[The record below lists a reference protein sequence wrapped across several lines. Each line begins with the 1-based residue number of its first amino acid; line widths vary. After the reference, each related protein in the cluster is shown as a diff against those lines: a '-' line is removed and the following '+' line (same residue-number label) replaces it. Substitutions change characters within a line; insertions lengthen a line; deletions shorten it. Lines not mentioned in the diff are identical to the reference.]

1 MNVALPRVA
10 VLSTYV
16 PRRCGLATFAQDV
29 VTALREQAY
38 VPAVVAVNDPHG
50 RHDYGPEVCLEIDQ
64 DEGHDYLALA
74 EKLNDGPFDVVSVQ
88 HEYGVF
94 GGRNGSHLLVLLKRV
109 RKPVV
114 TTLHTLLRDP
124 TPGQRA
130 VLMEVCRRS
139 TLVVV
144 MSERAKIWL
153 EELYDVPGAGIRVIP
168 HGAPDVPFLET
179 EPAKEQL
186 DLSGRPTI
194 LTFGLLA
201 PGKGIEIALE
211 ALCRIVPEFPRALYT
226 LVGVTHPAVVRRSGE
241 RYRQSLETLVSSL
254 GIRDNVRFVN
264 RYVSLSELRQ
274 YLLASDVYVTP
285 YASREQIVSG
295 TLTYAL
301 VTGRA
306 IVSTP
311 YWYAQ
316 ELLANGRGLLFDFGD
331 VDHLTR
337 QLRALL
343 RDEEYREHVRLSAYA
358 YGRGMIWSAA
368 GRRYAEAFTEARHH
382 RPAAGTLLQ
391 ATT

>member
-16 PRRCGLATFAQDV
+16 PRRCGLATFAHDV
-29 VTALREQAY
+29 VTALQEQAY
-38 VPAVVAVNDPHG
+38 VPTVVAVNDSHG

-64 DEGHDYLALA
+64 DEGHDYVHLAD
-74 EKLNDGPFDVVSVQ
+74 KLNEGPFDVVSVQ

-94 GGRNGSHLLVLLKRV
+94 GGRDGAHLLVLLRRL

-114 TTLHTLLRDP
+114 TTLHTLLRNP

-130 VLMEVCRRS
+130 VLVEVCRLS
-139 TLVVV
+139 NFVVV

-153 EELYDVPGAGIRVIP
+153 QELYDVPASSIRVIP

-186 DLSGRPTI
+186 GLAGRQTI

-201 PGKGIEIALE
+201 PGKGIEIVLE
-211 ALCRIVPEFPRALYT
+211 ALCRLVPEFPRALYI

-241 RYRQSLETLVSSL
+241 RYRESLETLGSSL
-254 GIRDNVRFVN
+254 GIRENVSFVN
-264 RYVSLSELRQ
+264 RYVSLVELRQ

-285 YASREQIVSG
+285 YQSREQIVSG

-316 ELLANGRGLLFDFGD
+316 ELLQNGRGLLFEFGD

-343 RDEEYREHVRLSAYA
+343 RDEEYREQVRLAAYA
-358 YGRGMIWSAA
+358 HGRGMVWSAA
-368 GRRYAEAFTEARHH
+368 GRRYADVFTEARLH
-382 RPAAGTLLQ
+382 RPAEGTLLQ

>member
-16 PRRCGLATFAQDV
+16 PRRCGLATFAHDV
-29 VTALREQAY
+29 VTALQEQAY
-38 VPAVVAVNDPHG
+38 VTSVVAVNDSHG
-50 RHDYGPEVCLEIDQ
+50 RHEYGPEVCLQIDQ
-64 DEGHDYLALA
+64 DEGHDYLKLA
-74 EKLNDGPFDVVSVQ
+74 DTINDGPYDVVSVQ

-94 GGRNGSHLLVLLKRV
+94 GGRDGSHLLVLLKRLQ
-109 RKPVV
+109 KPVV

-130 VLMEVCRRS
+130 VLMEVCRLS
-139 TLVVV
+139 DIVVV

-153 EELYDVPGAGIRVIP
+153 RELYDVAGTSIRVIP
-168 HGAPDVPFLET
+168 HGAPDVPFQET
-179 EPAKEQL
+179 EPGKERL
-186 DLSGRPTI
+186 GMSGRPTI

-201 PGKGIEIALE
+201 PGKGVEIVLE
-211 ALCRIVPEFPRALYT
+211 ALHRLVPEFPQVLYT
-226 LVGVTHPAVVRRSGE
+226 LVGVTHPGVVRRSGE
-241 RYRQSLETLVSSL
+241 RYRESLETLASSL
-254 GIRDNVRFVN
+254 GIHDNVDFVN
-264 RYVSLSELRQ
+264 RYVSLAELRD

-316 ELLANGRGLLFDFGD
+316 ELLENGRGLLFDFGD

-343 RDEEYREHVRLSAYA
+343 RDGEYREQVRLAAYA
-358 YGRGMIWSAA
+358 HGRGMIWSAA
-368 GRRYAEAFTEARHH
+368 GRRYADAFTEARHH
-382 RPAAGTLLQ
+382 RSAEGTLLQ

>member
-1 MNVALPRVA
+1 MNVAAPRVA

-16 PRRCGLATFAQDV
+16 PRRCGLATFAHDV
-29 VTALREQAY
+29 VTSLEEQAY
-38 VPAVVAVNDPHG
+38 IPAVVAVNDSHG
-50 RHDYGPEVCLEIDQ
+50 DYEYGPEVCLQIDQ
-64 DEGHDYLALA
+64 YEAQDYRTLAG
-74 EKLNDGPFDVVSVQ
+74 ELNKGPYDVVSIQ

-94 GGRNGSHLLVLLKRV
+94 GGRDGSHLLELLGRL

-130 VLMEVCRRS
+130 VLMEVCRLS
-139 TLVVV
+139 EIVVV

-153 EELYDVPGAGIRVIP
+153 RELYDVPLGAIRVIP
-168 HGAPDVPFLET
+168 HGAPDVPYLET
-179 EPAKEQL
+179 EPAKERL
-186 DLSGRPTI
+186 GMAGRPTV

-201 PGKGIEIALE
+201 PGKGIEVALK
-211 ALCRIVPEFPRALYT
+211 ALARIVPEFPRVLYT
-226 LVGVTHPAVVRRSGE
+226 VVGVTHPGVVRRSGE
-241 RYRQSLETLVSSL
+241 RYRESLETLADSL
-254 GIRDNVRFVN
+254 GIRDNVSFVN
-264 RYVSLSELRQ
+264 RYVSLAELREH
-274 YLLASDVYVTP
+274 LLASDVYVTP

-301 VTGRA
+301 ATGRA

-316 ELLANGRGLLFDFGD
+316 ELLQKGRGLLFDFGD
-331 VDHLTR
+331 VDHLSR

-343 RDEEYREHVRLSAYA
+343 RDEEYREQVRLAAYG

-368 GRRYAEAFTEARHH
+368 GQRYADAFTEARLH
-382 RPAAGTLLQ
+382 RPAEGTLLQ